1 MIAHCKCEQY
11 DYHQHNFNH
20 KHLTFQHTTHGEVFA
35 QAVNFFWGF
44 FNQYCF
50 YSCDYIPKMSM
61 IWNKKNIYIFYRD
74 ENENLN
80 FRLLNCER
88 SENYCCCLHF
98 THHKMLQ
105 RWCRYLPELRFE
117 GRFMSAKACKV
128 RLLCEVAILY
138 ELYHLFSKSK
148 PERIAS
154 QWLKL
159 KSAEWTWMN
168 KGEVKILR
176 NFYIPKIRDT
186 GEIFYRFF

>member
-35 QAVNFFWGF
+35 QPVNFFLRLFPPILILLLWLHT
-44 FNQYCF
+44 QKYEL
-50 YSCDYIPKMSM
+50 KQ
-61 IWNKKNIYIFYRD
+61 KNIYFYRD

-80 FRLLNCER
+80 FRLLNCKR

-138 ELYHLFSKSK
+138 ELYHLYSKSK
-148 PERIAS
+148 PEGNAS

-159 KSAEWTWMN
+159 KSTEWTWIK
-168 KGEVKILR
+168 KGEA
-176 NFYIPKIRDT
+176 
-186 GEIFYRFF
+186 